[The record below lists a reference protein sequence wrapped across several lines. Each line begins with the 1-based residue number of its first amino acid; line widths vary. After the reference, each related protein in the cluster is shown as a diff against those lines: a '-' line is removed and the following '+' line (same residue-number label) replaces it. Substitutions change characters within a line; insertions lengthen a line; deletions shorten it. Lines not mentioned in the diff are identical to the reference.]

1 MKLFDSHCHLD
12 ERAFDHDIDP
22 VLNRAMEAGVTRVL
36 TVGTDPQSSLKAVS
50 IAESYPGVYASVG
63 VHPHN
68 ADACDADAVKQLID
82 LARHPK
88 VRAWGEIGL
97 DFNRMYSTR
106 EMQVK
111 WFIRQIEAAAGLN
124 LPLIFHE
131 RDSGGHFLE
140 ILKEN
145 APRETRGVVHCFS
158 GTQNELEAY
167 LDLGLYIGLTGILTI
182 KARGRT
188 LRAQIPHI
196 PLERLV
202 VETDA
207 PYLTPVPQKNRF
219 RRNEPAFVKSVL
231 LMLAEVKHESPQF
244 LSDRV
249 WENTCRL
256 YSLNP
261 DQAGQSPPGCSGS
274 LTDRPA

>member
-12 ERAFDHDIDP
+12 DRAFDHDIDP
-22 VLNRAMEAGVTRVL
+22 VLKRAAEAGVTRVL

-50 IAESYPGVYASVG
+50 IAETYPGVYASVG

-68 ADACDADAVKQLID
+68 ANVCDADAVKMLID

-88 VRAWGEIGL
+88 IRAWGEIGL
-97 DFNRMYSTR
+97 DFNRMFSTR
-106 EMQVK
+106 KMQVK
-111 WFIRQIEAAAGLN
+111 WFIRQMEAAAGLN
-124 LPLIFHE
+124 LPMIFHE

-145 APRETRGVVHCFS
+145 TTSETRGVIHCFS

-182 KARGRT
+182 KTRGQA

-207 PYLTPVPQKNRF
+207 PYLTPDPQKNRS

-231 LMLAEVKHESPQF
+231 LTLAEIKHESPRF
-244 LSDRV
+244 LSDQV
-249 WENTCRL
+249 WQNTCRL
-256 YSLNP
+256 YNINP
-261 DQAGQSPPGCSGS
+261 DECPSKIS
-274 LTDRPA
+274 LFCQ

>member
-12 ERAFDHDIDP
+12 DSAFDHDIDP
-22 VLNRAMEAGVTRVL
+22 VLKRAAEAGVTRVL

-50 IAESYPGVYASVG
+50 IAETYPGVYASVG

-68 ADACDADAVKQLID
+68 ANVCDADAVKMLID

-88 VRAWGEIGL
+88 IRAWGEIGL
-97 DFNRMYSTR
+97 DFNRMFSTR
-106 EMQVK
+106 KMQVK
-111 WFIRQIEAAAGLN
+111 WFIRQMEAAAGLN
-124 LPLIFHE
+124 LPMIFHE

-145 APRETRGVVHCFS
+145 ATNETRGVIHCFS

-182 KARGRT
+182 KTRGQA

-207 PYLTPVPQKNRF
+207 PYLTPDPQKNRS

-231 LMLAEVKHESPQF
+231 LTLAEIKHESPRF
-244 LSDRV
+244 LSDQV
-249 WENTCRL
+249 WQNTCRL
-256 YSLNP
+256 YNINP
-261 DQAGQSPPGCSGS
+261 DECPSKIS
-274 LTDRPA
+274 LFCQ

>member
-12 ERAFDHDIDP
+12 DRAFDHDIDQI
-22 VLNRAMEAGVTRVL
+22 LNRAADAGVTRVL
-36 TVGTDPQSSLKAVS
+36 TVGTDLQSSLKAVS

-68 ADACDADAVKQLID
+68 ADACDADAVKMLID
-82 LARHPK
+82 LAQNPK
-88 VRAWGEIGL
+88 IRAWGEIGL

-111 WFIRQIEAAAGLN
+111 WFISQIEAACRLN

-131 RDSGGHFLE
+131 RDSGGNFLE

-145 APRETRGVVHCFS
+145 TTSETRGVIHCFS

-182 KARGRT
+182 KTRGQA
-188 LRAQIPHI
+188 LRALVPHI
-196 PLERLV
+196 PLEHLV
-202 VETDA
+202 IETDA
-207 PYLTPVPQKNRF
+207 PYLTPAPQKNRF

-231 LMLAEVKHESPQF
+231 LMLAEIKHESPQL
-244 LSDRV
+244 LSDLL

-256 YSLNP
+256 YGLIP
-261 DQAGQSPPGCSGS
+261 D
-274 LTDRPA
+274 

>member
-12 ERAFDHDIDP
+12 DRAFDHDIDP
-22 VLNRAMEAGVTRVL
+22 IVMRAADAGVTRVL
-36 TVGTDPQSSLKAVS
+36 TVGTDLQSSLKAVA

-63 VHPHN
+63 IHPHN
-68 ADACDADAVKQLID
+68 ADACDADTLKMVID

-88 VRAWGEIGL
+88 IKAWGEIGL

-106 EMQVK
+106 EMQEK
-111 WFIRQIEAAAGLN
+111 WFIRQFEAAAELN

-140 ILKEN
+140 MLKES
-145 APRETRGVVHCFS
+145 ATSETRGVIHCFS
-158 GTQNELEAY
+158 GTQAELEAY
-167 LDLGLYIGLTGILTI
+167 LDLGLYIGITGILTI
-182 KARGRT
+182 KTRGQA

-207 PYLTPVPQKNRF
+207 PYLTPAPQKNRS

-231 LMLAEVKHESPQF
+231 LTLAEIKHASPQF

-256 YSLNP
+256 YGINP
-261 DQAGQSPPGCSGS
+261 E
-274 LTDRPA
+274 